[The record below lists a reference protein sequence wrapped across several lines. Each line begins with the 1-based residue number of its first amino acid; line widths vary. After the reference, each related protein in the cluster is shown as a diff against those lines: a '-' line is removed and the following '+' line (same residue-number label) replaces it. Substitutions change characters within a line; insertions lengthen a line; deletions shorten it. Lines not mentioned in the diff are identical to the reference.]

1 MTPDRSVPAP
11 RGSAYRLGFVCLGNI
26 CRSPMADVVMRHLV
40 DEAGLA
46 SRVEVSSC
54 GTGPWHV
61 GEPIDRRAGAEL
73 VAAGYDPSEHRGQ
86 QLDRSWL
93 DRDLLL
99 AMDADN
105 LAGTLDLGG
114 DPDRVRLF
122 RSFDPTVRPGDE
134 VPDVPDPYYGG
145 DAGFAA
151 VLEMVERTCI
161 ALLTS
166 LERTLDS
173 HHA

>member
-1 MTPDRSVPAP
+1 
-11 RGSAYRLGFVCLGNI
+11 
-26 CRSPMADVVMRHLV
+26 
-40 DEAGLA
+40 
-46 SRVEVSSC
+46 
-54 GTGPWHV
+54 
-61 GEPIDRRAGAEL
+61 
-73 VAAGYDPSEHRGQ
+73 
-86 QLDRSWL
+86 
-93 DRDLLL
+93 
-99 AMDADN
+99 MDADN
-105 LAGTLDLGG
+105 LAGTRDLGG